1 MPPQSRKPDVCTGHG
16 CFPARPPAS
25 WSGNVFVNGL
35 EALRQADAYQAH
47 GCAVCVPHG
56 GTVAAGS
63 GSVYINDRQAARIGD
78 PVDCGSAIAVGSP
91 NVIVG
96 G

>member
-1 MPPQSRKPDVCTGHG
+1 MPPQSRQPDVCTGHG
-16 CFPARPPAS
+16 CYPSRAPAS
-25 WSGNVFVNGL
+25 WSANVFVNGMPV
-35 EALRQADAYQAH
+35 LRQADAYQSH

-56 GTVAAGS
+56 GMIAKGS
-63 GSVYINDRQAARIGD
+63 GTVYINDRQAARIGD
-78 PVDCGSAIAVGSP
+78 PIDCGSAIAAGSN